1 LLQGAGIFFNR
12 IAGPFDPF
20 NGTGTPNFDGVVLA
34 RIRTDVS
41 LADFEAGV
49 RNLVNDV
56 EGAYWNLYFAYRNL
70 EARKVGRDSAL
81 QTWRKVKA
89 LFDANAK
96 GGEADKE
103 AQAREQYFFFR
114 GEVETALSDLFRAE
128 SRLRY
133 MMGLAATDGRLIST
147 STEPSTARTTFDWNQ
162 IHGESL
168 IRTVELRQ
176 QRWRIKQRELELMA
190 SKNLL
195 LPRLDAVARYRWLGM
210 GENWLDADGTAFS
223 PATGGSIL
231 GTDAFST
238 LADGD
243 FQESEVGLQFN
254 MPIGFRRELAT
265 VREQQLLLAR
275 ERSILQD
282 QELEQSHAL
291 AEAVRVLDTSYTLMQ
306 TNFNRAVAAQRQV
319 EAVQAA
325 YDVGTVTLDL
335 LLDAQR
341 RLADALSSGYRA
353 QADYNRN
360 IAQVHFRKGSLL
372 EYNGVYLAEG
382 PWPAKAYFDAH
393 RRARARD
400 AAFYLDYGF
409 TRPDVV
415 SLGPVDEHGPG
426 EMVHDGAIIHEGPI
440 ESIPVP
446 ATPSVIPAEELPPP
460 VTGVGP
466 VSSRQRAKAGANSQ
480 AAANPAD
487 FKGGRFD
494 WQMDDNKAK
503 ATAKS
508 VVASSK
514 PTKTPAPATKDDDV
528 AEDGPLLTPPAT
540 EPPKN
545 TKWRDPNVRAASA
558 EIPVSSG
565 WKKSE
570 R

>member
-1 LLQGAGIFFNR
+1 
-12 IAGPFDPF
+12 
-20 NGTGTPNFDGVVLA
+20 
-34 RIRTDVS
+34 
-41 LADFEAGV
+41 
-49 RNLVNDV
+49 
-56 EGAYWNLYFAYRNL
+56 
-70 EARKVGRDSAL
+70 
-81 QTWRKVKA
+81 
-89 LFDANAK
+89 
-96 GGEADKE
+96 
-103 AQAREQYFFFR
+103 
-114 GEVETALSDLFRAE
+114 
-128 SRLRY
+128 
-133 MMGLAATDGRLIST
+133 
-147 STEPSTARTTFDWNQ
+147 
-162 IHGESL
+162 
-168 IRTVELRQ
+168 
-176 QRWRIKQRELELMA
+176 
-190 SKNLL
+190 
-195 LPRLDAVARYRWLGM
+195 
-210 GENWLDADGTAFS
+210 
-223 PATGGSIL
+223 
-231 GTDAFST
+231 
-238 LADGD
+238 
-243 FQESEVGLQFN
+243 
-254 MPIGFRRELAT
+254 
-265 VREQQLLLAR
+265 
-275 ERSILQD
+275 
-282 QELEQSHAL
+282 
-291 AEAVRVLDTSYTLMQ
+291 
-306 TNFNRAVAAQRQV
+306 
-319 EAVQAA
+319 
-325 YDVGTVTLDL
+325 
-335 LLDAQR
+335 
-341 RLADALSSGYRA
+341 
-353 QADYNRN
+353 
-360 IAQVHFRKGSLL
+360 
-372 EYNGVYLAEG
+372 VYLAEG